1 MITVCLAD
9 NSPVVHLGVQ
19 TYFNNNSTIKVKYS
33 VTNFA
38 DLERKLA
45 ADLVD
50 CVIIDVELE
59 GLNSILKIKTLLQ
72 EYPDLKVIFFTN
84 VSDTMYAP
92 PAIKAGVKAYV
103 SKNVILPEL
112 ENTITRVSNGDLI
125 FSSEVKKA
133 IEILNKTKKSE
144 RLYKKLSTREIEVLR
159 YFSEGRKNK
168 EVAKILDLD
177 EKTISTYKLR
187 LLQKLSVTNLLDLIN
202 KAKQLEII

>member
-19 TYFNNNSTIKVKYS
+19 TYFNNNSTIKVKYGVS
-33 VTNFA
+33 NFA

-50 CVIIDVELE
+50 CVILDVELE

-72 EYPDLKVIFFTN
+72 DYPDLKVIFFTN

-103 SKNVILPEL
+103 SKNVLLPEL

>member
-19 TYFNNNSTIKVKYS
+19 TYFNNNSTIKVKYG

-50 CVIIDVELE
+50 CVILDVELE

-72 EYPDLKVIFFTN
+72 EYPDLKVIFYTN

-103 SKNVILPEL
+103 SKNVLLPEL

>member
-19 TYFNNNSTIKVKYS
+19 TYFNNNSTIKVKYG

>member
-19 TYFNNNSTIKVKYS
+19 TYFNNNSTIKVKYGVS
-33 VTNFA
+33 NFA

-50 CVIIDVELE
+50 CVILDVELE

-72 EYPDLKVIFFTN
+72 DYPDLKVIFYTN

-103 SKNVILPEL
+103 SKNVVLPEL